1 MENLNKKIGEAIELE
16 RKIKRKTR
24 KDLGKEIGVCYQ
36 QIQNYETGSQNI
48 HIVRLFEISKALG
61 VSILKLLPSELI
73 GNKKY

>member
-36 QIQNYETGSQNI
+36 QIQNYETGNHNI
-48 HIVRLFEISKALG
+48 HIVRLFEIAKALG

-73 GNKKY
+73 GNKK

>member
-1 MENLNKKIGEAIELE
+1 MENLNKKVGEAIELQ
-16 RKIKRKTR
+16 RKIKKKTR
-24 KDLGKEIGVCYQ
+24 NELGEKIGVCYQ

-73 GNKKY
+73 GGKK